1 MELPVSEKELADY
14 RNMLRA
20 QAMDGVRAA
29 LTLMGED
36 PDRDGLLRTPARV
49 VKAWIEMSQPTGPTP
64 QELLTVTFDCKNVDQ
79 MVTVGPI
86 PFTSMCEHHLMP
98 FTGVGYI
105 SYLPTSGQVVG
116 LSKLPRLLDYF
127 ATRPQVQERIAQQVT
142 DAIGEWLA
150 PDAACV
156 LDATHTCMTTRGAR
170 KEGTVMRSASL
181 TGLYRD
187 TEVRQELFAAIG
199 PVHTL

>member
-1 MELPVSEKELADY
+1 MSDKELAEY
-14 RNMLRA
+14 RKMLRA

-36 PDRDGLLRTPARV
+36 PDRDGLVRTPHRV
-49 VKAWIEMSQPTGPTP
+49 VKAWLEMTEPTGPTP
-64 QELLTVTFDCKNVDQ
+64 EELLSVTFDCKNVDQ

-98 FTGVGYI
+98 FTGAGYI
-105 SYLPTSGQVVG
+105 SYLPTFGRVVG

-127 ATRPQVQERIAQQVT
+127 STRPQVQERIAQQVT
-142 DAIGEWLA
+142 DAITEWLA

-156 LDATHTCMTTRGAR
+156 LDASHTCMSVRGAR

-181 TGLYRD
+181 TGKYRE
-187 TEVRQELFAAIG
+187 TEVRQELFSSIG
-199 PVHTL
+199 PVRSL